1 MVIARRY
8 DPQNDVSFVTR
19 RARNIAQR
27 LIATQSDVEHIAR
40 LHALEPELGAHEGH
54 RADLAGNVD
63 RLVRGGGHGFN
74 YTAPA
79 LRCRLRRD
87 A

>member
-27 LIATQSDVEHIAR
+27 LIAAQSDVQHLAR
-40 LHALEPELGAHEGH
+40 LVAEALDGGP
-54 RADLAGNVD
+54 ADG
-63 RLVRGGGHGFN
+63 
-74 YTAPA
+74 
-79 LRCRLRRD
+79 
-87 A
+87 